1 MEETEHQNTMRAL
14 KAVMTAIKSVQKIM
28 LVGNEFVLLPKHEFD
43 EVLSMVELLFKSGK
57 RLNYLEH
64 KIEKVTEKQA
74 APIII
79 EAPRADVLPPA
90 SSNPEALLTARQV
103 ADEWGIK
110 VKTLEKWRFTG
121 DGPAYVKL
129 GKGIK
134 AIVRYRRRD
143 MNSFVSELERKHTS
157 QK

>member
-64 KIEKVTEKQA
+64 KIEKVTAKRPAGTTQE
-74 APIII
+74 
-79 EAPRADVLPPA
+79 VLPA
-90 SSNPEALLTARQV
+90 SRDPEALLSSRQV
-103 ADEWGIK
+103 AEEWGVTDK
-110 VKTLEKWRFTG
+110 MLEQWRWYG
-121 DGPAYVKL
+121 KGPSYIKL
-129 GKGIK
+129 GTGTK
-134 AIVRYRRRD
+134 AIVRYRRKD
-143 MNSFVSELERKHTS
+143 VDDFISKLERRNTS

>member
-64 KIEKVTEKQA
+64 KIEKVTAKRPAGTTQ
-74 APIII
+74 
-79 EAPRADVLPPA
+79 EAVPA
-90 SSNPEALLTARQV
+90 SRDPEALLSSRQV
-103 ADEWGIK
+103 AEEWGVTDK
-110 VKTLEKWRFTG
+110 MLEQWRWYG
-121 DGPAYVKL
+121 KGPSYIKL
-129 GKGIK
+129 GTGTK
-134 AIVRYRRRD
+134 AIVRYRRKD
-143 MNSFVSELERKHTS
+143 VDDFISKLERRNTS